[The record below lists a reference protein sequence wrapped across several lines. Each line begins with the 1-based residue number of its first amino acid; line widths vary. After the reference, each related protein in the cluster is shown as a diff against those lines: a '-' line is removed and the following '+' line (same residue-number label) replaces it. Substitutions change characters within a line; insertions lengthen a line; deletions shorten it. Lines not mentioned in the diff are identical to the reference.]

1 MIKIYFKNRC
11 VCLSKKKQTNK
22 HSFNKD
28 IHEIDDL
35 NIEINRFLFNDQ
47 HHRFHIF
54 GKKSS
59 KLIKLF
65 EERIPM
71 INAGG
76 GLVMNDKGEYL
87 FIYRRKHWDLPKG
100 KQEINEDIEKTAL
113 REVSEESGL
122 SLNSLKISD
131 KIDCSYHIY
140 QNDAGFILKKTTW
153 YLMQYSGNEVP
164 VPEIREGIT
173 KAEWHTQDSIEKLMK
188 QSYPNIKGLIRN
200 FDFTRFNR
208 TIIDE

>member
-11 VCLSKKKQTNK
+11 VCLSKKEQSNK

-35 NIEINRFLFNDQ
+35 NIEINRFLFND
-47 HHRFHIF
+47 HLHRFHIF

-65 EERIPM
+65 EERIPT

-76 GLVMNDKGEYL
+76 GLVMNNRGEYL

-100 KQEINEDIEKTAL
+100 KQELNEDIEKTAL
-113 REVSEESGL
+113 REVSEECGL
-122 SLNSLKISD
+122 SFNSLEILN

-140 QNDAGFILKKTTW
+140 QNDPGFILKKTTW
-153 YLMQYSGNEVP
+153 YLMQYSGDEVP
-164 VPEIREGIT
+164 VPEIEEGIT

-188 QSYPNIKGLIRN
+188 RTYPNIKELIRN
-200 FDFTRFNR
+200 IDFTKLNNTF
-208 TIIDE
+208 TDE